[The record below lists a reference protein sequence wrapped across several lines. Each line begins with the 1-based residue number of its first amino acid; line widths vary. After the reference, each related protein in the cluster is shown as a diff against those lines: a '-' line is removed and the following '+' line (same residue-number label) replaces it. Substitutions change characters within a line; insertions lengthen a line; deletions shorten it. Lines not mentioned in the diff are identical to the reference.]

1 MKLEKR
7 FYAEGNKL
15 FYMEEKTELP
25 PAAERLSAP
34 GSVKSF
40 AADGSLPADLSR
52 LLLLELPWTQ
62 VGCDESSYNEEFL
75 ASFRDF
81 LKALEDKGGYAA
93 VIPVADTWPA
103 ADGGAG
109 TAAGETAAAEKEA
122 LTASF
127 KHCARRIK
135 DCASVVGFAVPACLS
150 GADADFFMEEL
161 SAKHAQY
168 VFFTADPA
176 LLQNPALVRLPA

>member
-7 FYAEGNKL
+7 FCVEDNRLYFIEGKR
-15 FYMEEKTELP
+15 ELP
-25 PAAERLSAP
+25 LSSERLSAIACAES
-34 GSVKSF
+34 GK
-40 AADGSLPADLSR
+40 LPADLSC

-81 LKALEDKGGYAA
+81 LKALEEKGGYAA
-93 VIPVADTWPA
+93 IIPLADRKLE
-103 ADGGAG
+103 
-109 TAAGETAAAEKEA
+109 AGEGEA

-135 DCASVVGFAVPACLS
+135 DCASVAGFAVPEGL
-150 GADADFFMEEL
+150 DADFFMEEL
-161 SAKHAQY
+161 SAKHEQY
-168 VFFTADPA
+168 VFFSAVPKLLENSKIVKITA
-176 LLQNPALVRLPA
+176 

>member
-7 FYAEGNKL
+7 FCVQDNRLYFIEGNRE
-15 FYMEEKTELP
+15 F
-25 PAAERLSAP
+25 PAADTRLSASACAGGGVP
-34 GSVKSF
+34 
-40 AADGSLPADLSR
+40 PADLSR
-52 LLLLELPWTQ
+52 LLLIELPWSQ

-81 LKALEDKGGYAA
+81 FKALEDKGGYAA
-93 VIPVADTWPA
+93 VIPVADA
-103 ADGGAG
+103 SS
-109 TAAGETAAAEKEA
+109 AAEKEA

-135 DCASVVGFAVPACLS
+135 DCASVAGFAVPACLS

>member
-7 FYAEGNKL
+7 FCVQDNRLYLIEGNREFPL
-15 FYMEEKTELP
+15 ADT
-25 PAAERLSAP
+25 RLSASACAGGGVP
-34 GSVKSF
+34 
-40 AADGSLPADLSR
+40 PADLSR
-52 LLLLELPWTQ
+52 LLLIELPWTQ

-75 ASFRDF
+75 AAFRDF

-93 VIPVADTWPA
+93 VIPVADTPSA
-103 ADGGAG
+103 VGDGA
-109 TAAGETAAAEKEA
+109 AAAEKEA

-135 DCASVVGFAVPACLS
+135 DCASVAGFAVPACLS

-176 LLQNPALVRLPA
+176 LLQNPAIVRLPA